1 MDFDAFMASN
11 ASRLESYI
19 RRFARAFR
27 LSGESLSDLR
37 QEAHFA
43 AYRALPYWRAIPG
56 GKSAFN
62 WCAGPMRRAM
72 EKAVRREYGQKPC
85 SSDAIRDRRAPY
97 DDSKTGERL
106 LGLSA
111 GLDEIIDLKAALASD
126 HNPGQIQRLLMSAFS
141 PASGGALA
149 KASGISR
156 QSMWASNHRAK
167 VRLMAR
173 MA

>member
-1 MDFDAFMASN
+1 MDFSHFLAIH

-27 LSGESLSDLR
+27 ISGESLADLR
-37 QEAHFA
+37 QEAHLA
-43 AYRALPYWRAIPG
+43 AFRALPYWRDISG

-72 EKAVRREYGQKPC
+72 EKSIRREYGMKPC
-85 SSDAIRDRRAPY
+85 STDTIYDRRVPY
-97 DDSKTGERL
+97 DDSKTGEK
-106 LGLSA
+106 LGVATA
-111 GLDEIIDLKAALASD
+111 GTDDILDLKAALASD
-126 HNPGQIQRLLMSAFS
+126 HNPAQIRRLLMSAFS

-149 KASGISR
+149 RASGISR